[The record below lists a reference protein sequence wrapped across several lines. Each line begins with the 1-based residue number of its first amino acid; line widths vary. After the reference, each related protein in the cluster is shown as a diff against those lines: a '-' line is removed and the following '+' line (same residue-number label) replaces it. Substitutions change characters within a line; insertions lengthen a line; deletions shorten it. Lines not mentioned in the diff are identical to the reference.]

1 MTLFNSFTVVFTILF
16 VYNILYEISE
26 KDGLYMKAYV
36 LLHGQTDYDVEG
48 RIIGNSD
55 PPLNDTGRDQAHEVA
70 AELKNKGIDMILSS
84 PQNRT
89 METAQIVA
97 GILGIDEI
105 KITKGLK
112 LYERAFGDLEGML
125 ISEVDMFALS
135 SWFGNAATPNGETVR
150 ETANRVIAYMNNMV
164 KIFRTKTM
172 LLVVPEHVLRVLYWF
187 FTGLPELGRESVIE
201 TANCKIYEFDTN
213 DIPPEIKDY
222 QPAADLPGEGGDDDP
237 GRLLSQSEI
246 DALIAELAGG

>member
-1 MTLFNSFTVVFTILF
+1 
-16 VYNILYEISE
+16 
-26 KDGLYMKAYV
+26 MKAYV
-36 LLHGQTDYDVEG
+36 LLHGQTDFDLEG

-55 PPLNDTGRDQAHEVA
+55 PSLNDTGIKQAHEA
-70 AELKNKGIDMILSS
+70 AEAFKSKGIDMILSS
-84 PQNRT
+84 PQKRT
-89 METAQIVA
+89 METAEIIA
-97 GILGIDEI
+97 NALNIDEI

-164 KIFRTKTM
+164 KIFKSKTM

-187 FTGLPELGRESVIE
+187 FTGLPESGKESIID
-201 TANCKIYEFDTN
+201 TANCKIYEFDTD
-213 DIPPEIKDY
+213 DIPAEIKDY
-222 QPAADLPGEGGDDDP
+222 QPAVDLPEDSGGGDDP

>member
-1 MTLFNSFTVVFTILF
+1 MKSFVI
-16 VYNILYEISE
+16 
-26 KDGLYMKAYV
+26 
-36 LLHGQTDYDVEG
+36 LHGQTDFDAEG

-55 PPLNDTGRDQAHEVA
+55 PVLNDTGREQAGEA
-70 AELKNKGIDMILSS
+70 GANLQNKGIDMILSS
-84 PQNRT
+84 PQKRT
-89 METAQIVA
+89 METAEIIA
-97 GILGIDEI
+97 KSLGIDEI

-112 LYERAFGDLEGML
+112 LYERAFGDLEGKL

-135 SWFGNAATPNGETVR
+135 SWFGNAATPNGETVK

-172 LLVVPEHVLRVLYWF
+172 LLIVPEHVLRVLYWF
-187 FTGLPELGRESVIE
+187 FTGLPEPGRERSIE
-201 TANCKIYEFDTN
+201 VSNCKIYEFDTD

-222 QPAADLPGEGGDDDP
+222 QPAVDLPGESGDDDP

>member
-1 MTLFNSFTVVFTILF
+1 
-16 VYNILYEISE
+16 
-26 KDGLYMKAYV
+26 MKAYV
-36 LLHGQTDYDVEG
+36 ILHGETDFDAEG

-55 PPLNDTGRDQAHEVA
+55 PSLNDKGREQAHEA
-70 AELKNKGIDMILSS
+70 GEKLLDKGIDMILSS

-89 METAQIVA
+89 METAEIIA
-97 GILGIDEI
+97 KLLKIDEI

-112 LYERAFGDLEGML
+112 LYERAFGDLEGKL

-135 SWFGNAATPNGETVR
+135 SWFGNAATPNGETVK

-187 FTGLPELGRESVIE
+187 FTGLPELGKERSIE
-201 TANCKIYEFDTN
+201 TNNCKIYEFDTN

-222 QPAADLPGEGGDDDP
+222 QPAVDLPEDGGDEDP
-237 GRLLSQSEI
+237 GRLLSQAEI